1 MEQQAN
7 PEAPLPPFAKW
18 LIAIGERMGE
28 RQGKLEGERQGELKG
43 ELKGKRDTLLR
54 LCGRIGIALSEGD
67 RARIQACDDAAT
79 LDRWVD
85 NILGAKTS
93 TDVFS

>member
-18 LIAIGERMGE
+18 LIAMGE
-28 RQGKLEGERQGELKG
+28 RQGEFTG

-54 LCGRIGIALSEGD
+54 LCGRVGIAHSEGD

-85 NILGAKTS
+85 NLFGAKTS